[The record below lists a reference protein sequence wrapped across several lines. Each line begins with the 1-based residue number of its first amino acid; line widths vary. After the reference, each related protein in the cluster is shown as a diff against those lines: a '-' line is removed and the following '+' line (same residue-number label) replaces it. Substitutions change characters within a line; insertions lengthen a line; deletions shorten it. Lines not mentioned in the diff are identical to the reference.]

1 MMIRKPQP
9 GTLLPGGWMLTGDKG
24 YVDDDGWFYFVDR
37 KVNMIKRSGEN
48 ISSTEIENI
57 LMGHPKIAE
66 AAVIGVPDPIRDQA
80 VKAFIVVKEGE
91 NLGGEEILA
100 YCRDH
105 MAKFKVP
112 SFIEIRTSFPKPAPI
127 KSKRSCLDKQSAFK
141 QTD

>member
-1 MMIRKPQP
+1 
-9 GTLLPGGWMLTGDKG
+9 MLTGDKG